1 MADNKNN
8 YYVPVKKKKI
18 NGVRLEVAVFMAIL
32 IVVLIAVIIG
42 MAVYNS
48 KNKSSTSSS
57 VSNDDGTAS
66 VSLADDK
73 GEIKTHKL
81 CDDLKAVVDNVNA
94 YSDASNKC
102 EGGEVFAASVINIDG
117 LEYLKISSNTISVY
131 YQNQFFDD
139 ENVSSFH
146 KKEGMVIISNGS
158 RSVSYEREYDLLGNA
173 AALLPV
179 EIKTSDD
186 SSDYIVFFHTAED
199 GTVSDI
205 WAVDEERLN
214 DYESVSVEDTLS
226 ALFTSKIVLKDPPQ
240 TSRAQAT
247 TSKETGNA
255 ETGRA
260 LSEAAVTDTQADAL
274 AANAA
279 EGIAA
284 GNAAETA
291 SETASDITAETASD
305 ITAETASD
313 IASETTSDITAGNT
327 TISNTTTANTT
338 AESTEASGS
347 GNILEVTFN
356 GSKTAVY
363 PYFTNSETS
372 GTGAEKL
379 SFNKEQ
385 VITYES
391 NAVNIRCEVT
401 NSEGKY
407 LGKLGLDIVR
417 SESGLVVKNA
427 TYASYAP
434 ANEEDFGTVA
444 VIEPFEAPLYDEKY
458 LTIYGIGNRRYL
470 IEKDESINKTKISS
484 SDLQKGDDGYK
495 RYVGSDSSIKSHVG
509 IDVSKFQGN
518 IEWDKVKGDG
528 VEFAIVRLGYRGYS
542 EGNVY
547 IDPFYK
553 NAMEGAAKAG
563 VDTGI
568 YFFSQA
574 INVDEAIEE
583 AELCIKELAPY
594 KVKYPV
600 IIDVEFIAN
609 DDGRA
614 NKLTRQDR
622 TDIVKAFCEKVKEAG
637 YVPGFYANTKWSV
650 MGLDLAQLQEYDF
663 WFANYNDTF
672 SYPYEYEMFQYS
684 ESGSVAGIVGNV
696 DLNICFKD
704 Y

>member
-48 KNKSSTSSS
+48 KNKSSASSS

-240 TSRAQAT
+240 TSTTQAT

-255 ETGRA
+255 ETGGA
-260 LSEAAVTDTQADAL
+260 LSDAADTEADAL

-284 GNAAETA
+284 GNVAETA
-291 SETASDITAETASD
+291 TLPAAEPATEPAK
-305 ITAETASD
+305 
-313 IASETTSDITAGNT
+313 DITAGNT

-484 SDLQKGDDGYK
+484 SDLQKSDDGYK

-614 NKLTRQDR
+614 NKLTRQDQ
-622 TDIVKAFCEKVKEAG
+622 I
-637 YVPGFYANTKWSV
+637 S
-650 MGLDLAQLQEYDF
+650 
-663 WFANYNDTF
+663 
-672 SYPYEYEMFQYS
+672 
-684 ESGSVAGIVGNV
+684 
-696 DLNICFKD
+696 
-704 Y
+704 

>member
-48 KNKSSTSSS
+48 KNKSSASSS

-255 ETGRA
+255 E
-260 LSEAAVTDTQADAL
+260 
-274 AANAA
+274 
-279 EGIAA
+279 
-284 GNAAETA
+284 
-291 SETASDITAETASD
+291 ETASDITAETA
-305 ITAETASD
+305 T
-313 IASETTSDITAGNT
+313 DITAGNT
-327 TISNTTTANTT
+327 PISNTTTANTTTANTT

-470 IEKDESINKTKISS
+470 IEKDESVNKTKISS

>member
-1 MADNKNN
+1 M
-8 YYVPVKKKKI
+8 
-18 NGVRLEVAVFMAIL
+18 
-32 IVVLIAVIIG
+32 
-42 MAVYNS
+42 
-48 KNKSSTSSS
+48 
-57 VSNDDGTAS
+57 
-66 VSLADDK
+66 
-73 GEIKTHKL
+73 
-81 CDDLKAVVDNVNA
+81 
-94 YSDASNKC
+94 
-102 EGGEVFAASVINIDG
+102 
-117 LEYLKISSNTISVY
+117 
-131 YQNQFFDD
+131 
-139 ENVSSFH
+139 
-146 KKEGMVIISNGS
+146 
-158 RSVSYEREYDLLGNA
+158 
-173 AALLPV
+173 
-179 EIKTSDD
+179 
-186 SSDYIVFFHTAED
+186 
-199 GTVSDI
+199 
-205 WAVDEERLN
+205 
-214 DYESVSVEDTLS
+214 
-226 ALFTSKIVLKDPPQ
+226 
-240 TSRAQAT
+240 
-247 TSKETGNA
+247 
-255 ETGRA
+255 
-260 LSEAAVTDTQADAL
+260 
-274 AANAA
+274 
-279 EGIAA
+279 
-284 GNAAETA
+284 
-291 SETASDITAETASD
+291 
-305 ITAETASD
+305 
-313 IASETTSDITAGNT
+313 
-327 TISNTTTANTT
+327 
-338 AESTEASGS
+338 
-347 GNILEVTFN
+347 
-356 GSKTAVY
+356 Y

>member
-1 MADNKNN
+1 MADNKND

-18 NGVRLEVAVFMAIL
+18 NGVRLEVAAFMAIL

-48 KNKSSTSSS
+48 KNKSSASSS

-146 KKEGMVIISNGS
+146 KKEGMVIISNGK

-199 GTVSDI
+199 GMVSDI

-240 TSRAQAT
+240 TSTAQATTTQAT

-255 ETGRA
+255 
-260 LSEAAVTDTQADAL
+260 
-274 AANAA
+274 
-279 EGIAA
+279 
-284 GNAAETA
+284 AETA
-291 SETASDITAETASD
+291 TD
-305 ITAETASD
+305 
-313 IASETTSDITAGNT
+313 
-327 TISNTTTANTT
+327 
-338 AESTEASGS
+338 
-347 GNILEVTFN
+347 NILEVTFN

-574 INVDEAIEE
+574 INVEEAIEE

>member
-48 KNKSSTSSS
+48 KNKSSASSS

-186 SSDYIVFFHTAED
+186 SSDYIVFFHTADD

-255 ETGRA
+255 E
-260 LSEAAVTDTQADAL
+260 
-274 AANAA
+274 
-279 EGIAA
+279 
-284 GNAAETA
+284 ETA
-291 SETASDITAETASD
+291 T
-305 ITAETASD
+305 
-313 IASETTSDITAGNT
+313 DITAGNT
-327 TISNTTTANTT
+327 PISNTTTANTT

-363 PYFTNSETS
+363 PYFTNSGTS

-458 LTIYGIGNRRYL
+458 LAIYGIGNRRYL

>member
-1 MADNKNN
+1 MADNKNE

-18 NGVRLEVAVFMAIL
+18 NGVRLEVAAFMAIL

-48 KNKSSTSSS
+48 KNKSSASSS

-73 GEIKTHKL
+73 REIKTHKL

-146 KKEGMVIISNGS
+146 KKEGMVIISNGK

-199 GTVSDI
+199 GMVSDI

-255 ETGRA
+255 ETGGA
-260 LSEAAVTDTQADAL
+260 LSDTALTDTEADAL

-291 SETASDITAETASD
+291 TETASDITAE
-305 ITAETASD
+305 
-313 IASETTSDITAGNT
+313 IATDITAGNT
-327 TISNTTTANTT
+327 PIANTTTANTT

-574 INVDEAIEE
+574 INVEEAIEE

-614 NKLTRQDR
+614 NKLTRQGR

>member
-1 MADNKNN
+1 MADNKND
-8 YYVPVKKKKI
+8 YYVPVKKRKI
-18 NGVRLEVAVFMAIL
+18 NGVRLEVAAFMAIL

-48 KNKSSTSSS
+48 KNKSSASSS

-146 KKEGMVIISNGS
+146 KKEGMVIISNGK

-199 GTVSDI
+199 GMVSDI

-255 ETGRA
+255 ETGGA
-260 LSEAAVTDTQADAL
+260 LSDTALTDTEADAL
-274 AANAA
+274 VANAA
-279 EGIAA
+279 EGIAV
-284 GNAAETA
+284 GNVAETAAETA
-291 SETASDITAETASD
+291 T
-305 ITAETASD
+305 
-313 IASETTSDITAGNT
+313 DITAGNT
-327 TISNTTTANTT
+327 PISNTTTSNTTTANTT

-458 LTIYGIGNRRYL
+458 LTIYGIGNRKYL

-484 SDLQKGDDGYK
+484 SDLQKGDDGYR

>member
-1 MADNKNN
+1 MADNKND

-18 NGVRLEVAVFMAIL
+18 NGVRLEVAAFMAIL

-48 KNKSSTSSS
+48 KNKSSASSS

-81 CDDLKAVVDNVNA
+81 CDDLKAVADNVNA

-102 EGGEVFAASVINIDG
+102 EGGEVFSASVINIDG

-146 KKEGMVIISNGS
+146 KKEGMVIISNGK

-199 GTVSDI
+199 GMVSDI

-226 ALFTSKIVLKDPPQ
+226 ALFTSKIVLKDTPQ
-240 TSRAQAT
+240 TSTTQAT

-255 ETGRA
+255 T
-260 LSEAAVTDTQADAL
+260 
-274 AANAA
+274 
-279 EGIAA
+279 
-284 GNAAETA
+284 
-291 SETASDITAETASD
+291 ETASDITAENAT
-305 ITAETASD
+305 
-313 IASETTSDITAGNT
+313 DITAGNT
-327 TISNTTTANTT
+327 PISNTTTANTT

-379 SFNKEQ
+379 KFNKEQ

-470 IEKDESINKTKISS
+470 IEKDESVNKTKISS

-574 INVDEAIEE
+574 INVEEAIEE

>member
-1 MADNKNN
+1 MADNKND

-18 NGVRLEVAVFMAIL
+18 NGVRLEVAAFMAIL

-48 KNKSSTSSS
+48 KNKSSASSS

-146 KKEGMVIISNGS
+146 KKEGMVIISNGK

-199 GTVSDI
+199 GMVSDI

-255 ETGRA
+255 E
-260 LSEAAVTDTQADAL
+260 
-274 AANAA
+274 
-279 EGIAA
+279 
-284 GNAAETA
+284 
-291 SETASDITAETASD
+291 ETASDITEETA
-305 ITAETASD
+305 T
-313 IASETTSDITAGNT
+313 DITAGNT
-327 TISNTTTANTT
+327 PISNTTTANTTTANTT

-379 SFNKEQ
+379 KFNKEQ

-470 IEKDESINKTKISS
+470 IEKDESVNKTKISS

>member
-48 KNKSSTSSS
+48 KNKSSASSS

-240 TSRAQAT
+240 TSTTQAT

-255 ETGRA
+255 ETGGV
-260 LSEAAVTDTQADAL
+260 LSDAAVTDTEADAL

-279 EGIAA
+279 EGITA
-284 GNAAETA
+284 GNVAETA
-291 SETASDITAETASD
+291 TLPAAEPATEPAK
-305 ITAETASD
+305 
-313 IASETTSDITAGNT
+313 DITAGNT

>member
-1 MADNKNN
+1 MADKKND

-18 NGVRLEVAVFMAIL
+18 NGVRLEVAAFMAIL

-48 KNKSSTSSS
+48 KNKSSASSS

-158 RSVSYEREYDLLGNA
+158 RSVSYEREYDLLGNV

-199 GTVSDI
+199 GMVSDI

-240 TSRAQAT
+240 TSTAQATTTQAT

-255 ETGRA
+255 
-260 LSEAAVTDTQADAL
+260 
-274 AANAA
+274 
-279 EGIAA
+279 
-284 GNAAETA
+284 AETA
-291 SETASDITAETASD
+291 TDITAE
-305 ITAETASD
+305 
-313 IASETTSDITAGNT
+313 NT
-327 TISNTTTANTT
+327 PISNTTTANTT

-347 GNILEVTFN
+347 SNILEVTFN

-434 ANEEDFGTVA
+434 ANEEDYGTVA

-574 INVDEAIEE
+574 INVEEAIEE

>member
-48 KNKSSTSSS
+48 KNKSSASSS

-226 ALFTSKIVLKDPPQ
+226 ALFTSKIVLKDQPQ
-240 TSRAQAT
+240 TSTTQVT

-255 ETGRA
+255 A
-260 LSEAAVTDTQADAL
+260 
-274 AANAA
+274 
-279 EGIAA
+279 
-284 GNAAETA
+284 
-291 SETASDITAETASD
+291 
-305 ITAETASD
+305 
-313 IASETTSDITAGNT
+313 ETTSDITAGNT

-363 PYFTNSETS
+363 PYFTGSETS

-528 VEFAIVRLGYRGYS
+528 IEFAIVRLGYRGYS